1 LYEPV
6 GSCRTRSTLRE
17 TCRSS
22 SSPIYRPASHAR
34 SRRPHRQP
42 PSITTFS
49 VYGARRAGPRGPE
62 GVGPR
67 NRRQWRGSTKTAIYC
82 SWLEHI
88 RMPRRVIGSY
98 HCRPGALV
106 WKSPFRIAAR
116 RPSARL
122 RLRPMPRR
130 GSLSTRTASRH
141 KAREPAGS
149 AGRGREPIR
158 QPDDRE
164 SRAIMIM
171 RLGGRLE
178 LRRLPLS
185 PSELRECADGL

>member
-1 LYEPV
+1 MYEPV
-6 GSCRTRSTLRE
+6 GFLPSAFDVERDLPVVSLADI
-17 TCRSS
+17 
-22 SSPIYRPASHAR
+22 SPSQPDAVATAASAGPVDH
-34 SRRPHRQP
+34 H
-42 PSITTFS
+42 FS
-49 VYGARRAGPRGPE
+49 VCGARRAGPRGPE

-98 HCRPGALV
+98 HCRPEALV
-106 WKSPFRIAAR
+106 WKSPFRIAAQ